1 MNMRA
6 ERDQDDVK
14 VSRRTPER
22 RLAHEIAIGI
32 ILGGLGLTVIQAVL
46 GFIAWQIYL
55 YDVKVTFGI
64 H

>member
-1 MNMRA
+1 MRA

>member
-1 MNMRA
+1 MRA

-55 YDVKVTFGI
+55 HDVKVTFGI